1 MRAFNHEVATKLREI
16 AQLLRAQ
23 QANPF
28 RVNAYLHAADTL
40 DNLGRNVAELMQA
53 EGIKG
58 LVALPGIGEG
68 IASSIYEYVATGRMS
83 RLENLRGA
91 TDPAALFR
99 SIPTIGTAL
108 AERIHDQL
116 HVDSLEALENAVHAG
131 QLHEVEGLGSKRREA
146 IEIWLQKHLD
156 EQHRRSSPAARASD
170 VPPVGLILRVDNEY
184 RRKASA
190 DKLPRITPKRFNP
203 ENRAWL
209 PILHATR
216 DRWHFTALFSNTA
229 RAHQLGRTADWV
241 VIYFY
246 DDHHREGQ
254 HTVVTE
260 THGSLQGRRV
270 VRGRETECLQYYETV
285 RHNAPVR

>member
-1 MRAFNHEVATKLREI
+1 MQAFNHEVATKLREI
-16 AQLLRAQ
+16 AQLLRVQ

-28 RVNAYLHAADTL
+28 RINAYLHAADTL

-53 EGIKG
+53 KGIKG
-58 LVALPGIGEG
+58 LVVLPGIGEG
-68 IASSIYEYVATGRMS
+68 IAHSIYEYVATGRMS

-91 TDPAALFR
+91 ADPVALFR
-99 SIPTIGTAL
+99 TIPTVGRVL

-116 HVDSLEALENAVHAG
+116 HVDSLEALEIAVRDG
-131 QLHEVEGLGSKRREA
+131 QLRKVEGLGSRRLEA
-146 IEIWLQKHLD
+146 IEAWLQKHLD
-156 EQHRRSSPAARASD
+156 EQRRQFRPAALASD
-170 VPPVGLILRVDNEY
+170 VLSVELILRVDNEY
-184 RRKASA
+184 RQKASA

-203 ENRAWL
+203 EKKAWL
-209 PILHATR
+209 PILHTTH
-216 DRWHFTALFSNTA
+216 DHWHFTALYSNTV

-270 VRGRETECLQYYETV
+270 VRGRETECLQHYETV
-285 RHNAPVR
+285 R

>member
-1 MRAFNHEVATKLREI
+1 MQAFNHEVATKLREI

-53 EGIKG
+53 KGIKG

-68 IASSIYEYVATGRMS
+68 IARSIYEYVATGRMS

-91 TDPAALFR
+91 ADPVELFR
-99 SIPTIGTAL
+99 SIPTVGRVL

-116 HVDSLEALENAVHAG
+116 HVDSLEALENAVREG
-131 QLHEVEGLGSKRREA
+131 QLHKVEGLGRKRLEA
-146 IEIWLQKHLD
+146 IESWLQKHLD
-156 EQHRRSSPAARASD
+156 EQHRQFRPVTRVSE
-170 VPPVGLILRVDNEY
+170 VPPVELILRVDNEY
-184 RRKASA
+184 RQKVSA

-203 ENRAWL
+203 ENKAWL
-209 PILHATR
+209 PILHTTH
-216 DRWHFTALFSNTA
+216 DHWHFTALYSNTA
-229 RAHQLGRTADWV
+229 RAHQLGRTTDWV

-260 THGSLQGRRV
+260 THGNL
-270 VRGRETECLQYYETV
+270 
-285 RHNAPVR
+285 

>member
-1 MRAFNHEVATKLREI
+1 MADFNHEVASSLREI
-16 AQLLRAQ
+16 ARLLRAQ
-23 QANPF
+23 KANPF

-40 DNLGRNVAELMQA
+40 EGLDRSVADILRA
-53 EGIKG
+53 RGTSG

-68 IASSIYEYVATGRMS
+68 IAHSIYEYVATGRMS

-91 TDPAALFR
+91 ADPVALFR
-99 SIPTIGTAL
+99 SIPTIGRAL

-116 HVDSLEALENAVHAG
+116 HVDSLEALENVVHAG
-131 QLHEVEGLGSKRREA
+131 RLHEVEGLGDKRREA
-146 IEIWLQKHLD
+146 IEAWLQQHLD
-156 EQHRRSSPAARASD
+156 EQRRQGRPQAHGAHGAPSIQL
-170 VPPVGLILRVDNEY
+170 VLRVDRDY
-184 RRKASA
+184 RQKAA
-190 DKLPRITPKRFNP
+190 DGRLPRISPKRFNP

-209 PILHATR
+209 PIMHATR
-216 DRWHFTALFSNTA
+216 DHWHFTALYSNSA

-260 THGSLQGRRV
+260 THGRLRGQRV
-270 VRGRETECLQYYETV
+270 VRGREAECRQYYARKT
-285 RHNAPVR
+285 